1 MLSKDQKLS
10 FAELFTSRRPTTE
23 GEADAY
29 LEVESFQMFAPLH
42 DGSHLARLA
51 LSSTETMDI
60 AVNPICALRLAATLL
75 DQLAKSG
82 DFVVDLSIYDAETGD
97 QLARV
102 RPSGS
107 IIS

>member
-1 MLSKDQKLS
+1 MLSNDQKLS
-10 FAELFTSRRPTTE
+10 FAELFTSRLPTTE
-23 GEADAY
+23 GDADVY
-29 LEVESFQMFAPLH
+29 LEVDSFQMFTPLD
-42 DGSHLARLA
+42 DGSNLARLA

-60 AVNPICALRLAATLL
+60 AVNPVCAVRLAATLL